1 MKTYRFKLYH
11 SDHNTALM
19 RQINIAGL
27 IYNHCVALYRRYYK
41 LFEKYIQPYVLM
53 KHLTKLKRTKRFA
66 YMRRLGSQAV
76 QDVVQRID
84 RAYNLFWTN
93 LKRGVKSSPPKFRKV
108 KKYKSFTLKQAGW
121 ALDESCGRIRLG
133 KKWYGYFQSRKIDG
147 RVKTVTVKRDAVG
160 DIYIYIVC
168 DAHPAQVEA
177 RTGKSVGFDFGLKR
191 FLTGSDG
198 NEIVSPDFF
207 MQNVKR
213 IRTKCRNISR
223 KKEGSNKHERA
234 RLELACVYRKLA
246 NQRQDFHFKLARR
259 LCEEYAVICL
269 EDLNIKAMAHLW
281 GRKIHSLGFSEFIE
295 ILQHKAIELG
305 TQIIFVDMY
314 YPSSQLCSVCG
325 YKNENVK
332 DLRIRERECP
342 HCGTHHDRDRNA
354 AKNILMAGASLRRAS
369 RPAISGDMVRPEQS
383 GSVVD
388 ARIPRITAA
397 GSMPKYSAKNQIH
410 SLGGKILYVQRG
422 QHDNP
427 RKNFCTHAW
436 SVNRLP

>member
-147 RVKTVTVKRDAVG
+147 RVKTVTV
-160 DIYIYIVC
+160 
-168 DAHPAQVEA
+168 
-177 RTGKSVGFDFGLKR
+177 
-191 FLTGSDG
+191 
-198 NEIVSPDFF
+198 
-207 MQNVKR
+207 
-213 IRTKCRNISR
+213 
-223 KKEGSNKHERA
+223 
-234 RLELACVYRKLA
+234 
-246 NQRQDFHFKLARR
+246 
-259 LCEEYAVICL
+259 
-269 EDLNIKAMAHLW
+269 
-281 GRKIHSLGFSEFIE
+281 
-295 ILQHKAIELG
+295 
-305 TQIIFVDMY
+305 
-314 YPSSQLCSVCG
+314 
-325 YKNENVK
+325 
-332 DLRIRERECP
+332 
-342 HCGTHHDRDRNA
+342 
-354 AKNILMAGASLRRAS
+354 
-369 RPAISGDMVRPEQS
+369 
-383 GSVVD
+383 
-388 ARIPRITAA
+388 
-397 GSMPKYSAKNQIH
+397 
-410 SLGGKILYVQRG
+410 
-422 QHDNP
+422 
-427 RKNFCTHAW
+427 
-436 SVNRLP
+436 